1 MNHPLVCGLA
11 KNKSL
16 AEHGPETN
24 ASSVLEFRL
33 PGRRVE
39 PQKCKKHVGSKG
51 RMEITMSCAGQEG
64 SILPDAVARHGEK
77 REVWGRDAVQR
88 GRMLP

>member
-1 MNHPLVCGLA
+1 
-11 KNKSL
+11 
-16 AEHGPETN
+16 
-24 ASSVLEFRL
+24 
-33 PGRRVE
+33 
-39 PQKCKKHVGSKG
+39 
-51 RMEITMSCAGQEG
+51 MEITMSCAGQEG